1 VRIRSKIRIARP
13 EAHSLEGIPR
23 VAASSIHGFAVA
35 QELRLAR
42 LVDSVTPRPAFDP
55 SLIARATALIKTF
68 ERPRDLR
75 RLLASIKRL
84 YPMLEVVVVD
94 DSTEPS
100 RLPDVKT
107 VALPYD
113 TGVAAG
119 RNEGLSHVTTPYV
132 VVLDDDLV
140 FFRGTRLEEAL
151 ALLEQYPEIDLVGG
165 QVIDLP
171 LVRSRQPPRGA
182 IFATDAV
189 PVHPLGTS
197 IGGREVVDKVPN
209 FFVARRDRLE
219 LVQWDPLLKRME
231 HADFF
236 TRALGTLTTVFDP
249 SVRCFHARTPFDA
262 SYMAKRLE
270 LGEDSR
276 ILTERYGA

>member
-1 VRIRSKIRIARP
+1 MLSVARA
-13 EAHSLEGIPR
+13 EAHSLEGISR
-23 VAASSIHGFAVA
+23 AAASSIHGLAVA

-42 LVDSVTPRPAFDP
+42 LVDFAAPKPTFDR
-55 SLIARATALIKTF
+55 SLIAQATALVKTF
-68 ERPRDLR
+68 ERPQVLR
-75 RLLASIKRL
+75 RLLASIDRMCPRL
-84 YPMLEVVVVD
+84 HVVVVD
-94 DSTEPS
+94 DSRQPLQSPRVT
-100 RLPDVKT
+100 T
-107 VALPYD
+107 VALAYD

-119 RNEGLSHVTTPYV
+119 RNEGLKHVMTPYV

-140 FFRGTRLEEAL
+140 FFRGTRLDRAL
-151 ALLEQYPEIDLVGG
+151 ELMERYPEIDIVGG

-171 LVRSRQPPRGA
+171 LVRRRQPPRGA
-182 IFATDAV
+182 IFATDAI
-189 PVHPLGTS
+189 PVRPIGSS